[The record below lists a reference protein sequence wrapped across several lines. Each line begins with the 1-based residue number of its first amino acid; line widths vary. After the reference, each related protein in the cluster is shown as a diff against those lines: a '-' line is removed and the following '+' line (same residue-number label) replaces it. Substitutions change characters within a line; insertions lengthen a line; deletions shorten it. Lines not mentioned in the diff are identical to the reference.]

1 VVVEAVPIP
10 GAGQTLIGN
19 NANNTLNGGNN
30 NDTLQPLGGADSLN
44 GGAGS
49 DTVIFTPQFRL
60 DTITLASG
68 SFGAQNNSHLV
79 AVGDVN
85 NDGLMDFAM
94 RTENTLGTAAAFIRR
109 GYSVNIHG
117 HHHSPYA
124 DLQQQTFNTG
134 HVYLVYGSSNGI
146 GALDLSTTHGV
157 SGPNNGYISL
167 TSTASAGEGFGQGLG
182 SLGDFDGDGKSDF
195 LVSARGADSMSYTIG
210 DRYWYDNAQVSSDSW
225 SLSNEGRVY
234 LFSGG
239 NEALVNRE
247 SGAVNQTTLSA
258 SGSAVTAQA
267 NVLPTGAVSNYWNS
281 IDGSTYTPQN
291 SWEVPGVN
299 TTYTYTT
306 SATTADAVYKGSTNN
321 AQFGSGWAPV
331 SLGDLNADGFDDF
344 MSGTGGQVY
353 FGRAQTTSGFNLAA
367 ADFAASRSL
376 GSVGRI
382 AALGDVDGDGYQ
394 DFMVSRTDTSVDA
407 SNFIVYGSANAASWT
422 APTSWI
428 SSAASGTTPGLTLL
442 VPESGFKINGTY
454 SALGDINGDGF
465 DDILISANGP
475 SNDPNDFNAKDN
487 GGLYVVFGQAG
498 RWNNGDINLAGL
510 AAAQKGFRITGAV
523 DFDDAGEYSWTGVGD
538 MNGDG
543 LDDFILQAPGDAE
556 ADNAGTTNLGSS
568 YLMFGRE
575 RGWQDISLMEMQDYG
590 IQLLRTDNGYW
601 TKLGDVDGDGFD
613 DVALTQSTS
622 MKIFYGGDYL
632 TSGSNMAVQ
641 VVKVAEGETLTANAA
656 KTAAN
661 PTGADRLIGN
671 VGNDTLVGDGGRDVL
686 IGGAGDDLIKVAFE
700 APIAGDSVADAADGV
715 RDSSVFF
722 KIDGGTGIDTVE
734 FTSAMGAANTP
745 FSLSG
750 LNNGTIENIEVLRLG
765 QGNQSISLDRFD
777 VLSMTGSTNTAIDDV
792 AYQKGNTLVI
802 QSTNGSDKVTL
813 TGGGWSD
820 TNVNVSVGGQGS
832 FSVYQHSGNNIHVV
846 IDDNILRA
854 MTS

>member
-1 VVVEAVPIP
+1 
-10 GAGQTLIGN
+10 
-19 NANNTLNGGNN
+19 
-30 NDTLQPLGGADSLN
+30 
-44 GGAGS
+44 
-49 DTVIFTPQFRL
+49 
-60 DTITLASG
+60 
-68 SFGAQNNSHLV
+68 
-79 AVGDVN
+79 
-85 NDGLMDFAM
+85 
-94 RTENTLGTAAAFIRR
+94 
-109 GYSVNIHG
+109 VNIHG

-124 DLQQQTFNTG
+124 DLQQPTFNTG

-454 SALGDINGDGF
+454 SAF
-465 DDILISANGP
+465 
-475 SNDPNDFNAKDN
+475 
-487 GGLYVVFGQAG
+487 
-498 RWNNGDINLAGL
+498 
-510 AAAQKGFRITGAV
+510 
-523 DFDDAGEYSWTGVGD
+523 
-538 MNGDG
+538 
-543 LDDFILQAPGDAE
+543 
-556 ADNAGTTNLGSS
+556 
-568 YLMFGRE
+568 
-575 RGWQDISLMEMQDYG
+575 
-590 IQLLRTDNGYW
+590 
-601 TKLGDVDGDGFD
+601 
-613 DVALTQSTS
+613 
-622 MKIFYGGDYL
+622 
-632 TSGSNMAVQ
+632 
-641 VVKVAEGETLTANAA
+641 
-656 KTAAN
+656 
-661 PTGADRLIGN
+661 
-671 VGNDTLVGDGGRDVL
+671 
-686 IGGAGDDLIKVAFE
+686 
-700 APIAGDSVADAADGV
+700 
-715 RDSSVFF
+715 
-722 KIDGGTGIDTVE
+722 
-734 FTSAMGAANTP
+734 
-745 FSLSG
+745 
-750 LNNGTIENIEVLRLG
+750 
-765 QGNQSISLDRFD
+765 
-777 VLSMTGSTNTAIDDV
+777 
-792 AYQKGNTLVI
+792 
-802 QSTNGSDKVTL
+802 
-813 TGGGWSD
+813 
-820 TNVNVSVGGQGS
+820 
-832 FSVYQHSGNNIHVV
+832 
-846 IDDNILRA
+846 
-854 MTS
+854 

>member
-1 VVVEAVPIP
+1 
-10 GAGQTLIGN
+10 
-19 NANNTLNGGNN
+19 
-30 NDTLQPLGGADSLN
+30 
-44 GGAGS
+44 
-49 DTVIFTPQFRL
+49 
-60 DTITLASG
+60 
-68 SFGAQNNSHLV
+68 
-79 AVGDVN
+79 
-85 NDGLMDFAM
+85 
-94 RTENTLGTAAAFIRR
+94 
-109 GYSVNIHG
+109 
-117 HHHSPYA
+117 
-124 DLQQQTFNTG
+124 
-134 HVYLVYGSSNGI
+134 
-146 GALDLSTTHGV
+146 
-157 SGPNNGYISL
+157 
-167 TSTASAGEGFGQGLG
+167 
-182 SLGDFDGDGKSDF
+182 
-195 LVSARGADSMSYTIG
+195 
-210 DRYWYDNAQVSSDSW
+210 
-225 SLSNEGRVY
+225 
-234 LFSGG
+234 
-239 NEALVNRE
+239 
-247 SGAVNQTTLSA
+247 
-258 SGSAVTAQA
+258 
-267 NVLPTGAVSNYWNS
+267 
-281 IDGSTYTPQN
+281 
-291 SWEVPGVN
+291 
-299 TTYTYTT
+299 
-306 SATTADAVYKGSTNN
+306 
-321 AQFGSGWAPV
+321 
-331 SLGDLNADGFDDF
+331 
-344 MSGTGGQVY
+344 
-353 FGRAQTTSGFNLAA
+353 
-367 ADFAASRSL
+367 
-376 GSVGRI
+376 
-382 AALGDVDGDGYQ
+382 
-394 DFMVSRTDTSVDA
+394 
-407 SNFIVYGSANAASWT
+407 
-422 APTSWI
+422 
-428 SSAASGTTPGLTLL
+428 
-442 VPESGFKINGTY
+442 
-454 SALGDINGDGF
+454 LGDINGDGL

-475 SNDPNDFNAKDN
+475 SNDPNDFNSKDN

-575 RGWQDISLMEMQDYG
+575 RGWQDISLLEMQDYG

-722 KIDGGTGIDTVE
+722 KIDGGTGVDTLE
-734 FTSAMGAANTP
+734 FTTAMGTANTP
-745 FSLSG
+745 FSLSV
-750 LNNGTIENIEVLRLG
+750 LPNGTIENIEVLRLG
-765 QGNQSISLDRFD
+765 QGNQSISLNQFD

-832 FSVYQHSGNNIHVV
+832 FSVYQHSGNNIHNIHVV